1 MTTTH
6 NYQERIAMATIPD
19 YQKLIAKEF
28 LGTTSRPFVSYFK
41 VYDQLRAGAVHIEQP
56 QLGDFTPPR
65 HHDVVAAAQ
74 LVRSDPQK
82 PLQRIITDLQGS
94 LTHIQPGHQARFVV
108 FMAIR
113 AMFMLDPAVADSHG
127 EGFRIG
133 HYRPISW
140 QPSESFQEFVLNS
153 LPKASVTALDDIKSI
168 KAWKLKSR
176 FGIKFMGTDN
186 ITKHL
191 LLDVDNK
198 VLYLFHHTSY
208 LNAHLRRSEAS
219 NVGQE
224 ELLVS
229 CLERGS
235 LPPRLLSETLHS
247 IQDILFHWRDEKSL
261 KLLEGLIKK
270 KGFDADCAEKERS
283 EPLREYLYW
292 GERLAVLHDLV
303 INRPPRNKFE
313 RWVKWQTSESNAFIV
328 ALGALVI
335 SIIVGVLS
343 LGLSGLQVWIAWRA
357 WKDATN
363 PDGGPETA

>member
-6 NYQERIAMATIPD
+6 DYQERIAMATIPN

-41 VYDQLRAGAVHIEQP
+41 VYDQLMAGAVHIEQP
-56 QLGDFTPPR
+56 QLGDFTPPS
-65 HHDVVAAAQ
+65 HHDVVVAAQ

-82 PLQRIITDLQGS
+82 PLQRVTSDFQGK
-94 LTHIQPGHQARFVV
+94 PGHQAKFVV

-127 EGFRIG
+127 EGFAIG

-153 LPKASVTALDDIKSI
+153 FPKASVTALDDIKPI

-191 LLDVDNK
+191 LFDVDNK

-208 LNAHLRRSEAS
+208 LNAHLRRSQAS

-229 CLERGS
+229 CLKR
-235 LPPRLLSETLHS
+235 
-247 IQDILFHWRDEKSL
+247 
-261 KLLEGLIKK
+261 
-270 KGFDADCAEKERS
+270 
-283 EPLREYLYW
+283 
-292 GERLAVLHDLV
+292 
-303 INRPPRNKFE
+303 
-313 RWVKWQTSESNAFIV
+313 
-328 ALGALVI
+328 
-335 SIIVGVLS
+335 
-343 LGLSGLQVWIAWRA
+343 
-357 WKDATN
+357 
-363 PDGGPETA
+363 